1 MAWLTKRGR
10 VFHLGFRYS
19 GRTFRTSLKTTER
32 RIANAAVSRVDEN
45 LRLVETG
52 RLELPPDT
60 LDLPTFLLSDGKLD
74 EKPVLPGVTSLSE
87 VFDAY
92 FVAMSDGS
100 MESNSLATI
109 RIHANHLER
118 ILGRRLSLESLSF
131 ADLQGY
137 VDIRSKE
144 KGKRGRKLSPTTIKK
159 EVATFRSIWSWA
171 QRLGHVSKP
180 FAGKG
185 LRYRKTEEKTRFQT
199 WSEIEHQIQRGGLDE
214 IEQAELWDCLFLK
227 QSEITE
233 LLTCVSEKSRNAFI
247 HPIIATA
254 AFTGARRSEL
264 LRAQVR
270 DFDLQTGTM
279 TIREKKRNRQR
290 YTTRLVPLSAA
301 LSRILEEWFTN
312 HPGGKYAFS
321 FSKHALSLSDR
332 QQATPLTTAQADD
345 HFKRTLSDSKW
356 ERVRGWHVLRH
367 SFASNCAAKG
377 VDQRLINAWMGHQT
391 EEMMKRYQHLFPDT
405 QQQAIRS
412 VFDGE

>member
-1 MAWLTKRGR
+1 MAWLTKRGN

-19 GRTFRTSLKTTER
+19 GRIFRASLRTTNL

-45 LRLVETG
+45 IRLVETG
-52 RLELPPDT
+52 RLAIPSDTRELAT
-60 LDLPTFLLSDGKLD
+60 YLLSDGRLS
-74 EKPVLPGVTSLSE
+74 EKPVLPDVVSLSE

-92 FVAMSDGS
+92 LIAMSDGS

-109 RIHANHLER
+109 RIHANHLQR
-118 ILGRRLSLESLSF
+118 ILGSELSLKSLSF
-131 ADLQGY
+131 ADLQNY
-137 VDIRSKE
+137 VDTRSQE
-144 KGKRGRKLSPTTIKK
+144 NGIRGRKLSPTTIKK

-171 QRLGHVSKP
+171 QKFDYVSDP

-185 LRYRKTEEKTRFQT
+185 LRYRKTEEKNRFQT
-199 WSEIEHQIQRGGLDE
+199 WNEIEYQIRREGLDDWE
-214 IEQAELWDCLFLK
+214 HAELWDCLFLTL
-227 QSEITE
+227 SEITE
-233 LLTCVSEKSRNAFI
+233 LLSFVSDKSRNAFI

-270 DFDLQTGTM
+270 DFDLEAGTM
-279 TIREKKRNRQR
+279 TIREKKRNRQK
-290 YTTRLVPLSAA
+290 YTTRLVPLSAV
-301 LSRILEEWFTN
+301 LSSVLAEWFMK

-321 FSKHALSLSDR
+321 FSKNALSLTER
-332 QQATPLTTAQADD
+332 RHAPPLTIAQADD
-345 HFKRTLSDSKW
+345 HLKRTLSGTKW

-405 QQQAIRS
+405 QQQAIQS
-412 VFDGE
+412 VFDGQ